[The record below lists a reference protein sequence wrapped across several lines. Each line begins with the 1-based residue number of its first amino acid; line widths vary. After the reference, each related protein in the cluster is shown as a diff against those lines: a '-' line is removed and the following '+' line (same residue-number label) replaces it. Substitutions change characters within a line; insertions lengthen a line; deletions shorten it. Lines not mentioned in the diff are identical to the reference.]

1 MASILIVDDDPDI
14 RSLLRIMLNVR
25 GHDVKESENGSLA
38 VKEVQRQH
46 FDLVITDLIMPDKEG
61 IETIIELRKNHSDIK
76 IIAMSGG
83 GLGRQQDYLAMA
95 QKLGATRTLEKPF
108 GIKELN
114 EAVDGVL
121 GIG

>member
-1 MASILIVDDDPDI
+1 MATILLVDDDPDI
-14 RSLLRIMLNVR
+14 RSLLKIMLNVR
-25 GHDVKESENGSLA
+25 GHDVEETENGSLA
-38 VKEVQRQH
+38 VQAVQRRH

-61 IETIIELRKNHSDIK
+61 IETIMELRKNHPNIK

-95 QKLGATRTLEKPF
+95 LKLGASRTLGKPF
-108 GIKELN
+108 GVKELN

-121 GIG
+121 GSG